1 MKILM
6 VCLGNI
12 CRSPMAE
19 GVMRYM
25 IEKNQ
30 LQWKVDSCGTGSWHI
45 GEAPDSRAQRTAK
58 NFGVDISDLRARQF
72 SQADFD
78 EFDRIYVMDQSN
90 YSNVLSMVRNEQDRL
105 KVDLLLN
112 ASHPGKNM
120 EVEDPWFDESLFIPV
135 YKQIEQACNQ
145 IINAELGILNKF

>member
-19 GVMRYM
+19 GVMRHM
-25 IEKNQ
+25 IKNKGLNWQ
-30 LQWKVDSCGTGSWHI
+30 VDSCGTGSWHI
-45 GEAPDSRAQRTAK
+45 GEAPDRRAQRTAK
-58 NFGVDISDLRARQF
+58 SFGVDISDLRARQF
-72 SQADFD
+72 SSTDFD
-78 EFDRIYVMDQSN
+78 EFDRIYVMDQTNFSD
-90 YSNVLSMVRNEQDRL
+90 VLSLIRSEHDRI

-120 EVEDPWFDESLFIPV
+120 EVADPWFDETLFVPV
-135 YKQIEQACNQ
+135 FKQIETACNQ
-145 IINAELGILNKF
+145 IINAELGIIKES